1 MRTLYLVRHAK
12 SSWDDP
18 ALSDHDRPLNE
29 RGLRD
34 VATMGRRLAQRGVK
48 PDLLLT
54 STATRALATAEH
66 LAKALGLKRKH
77 IVVNDRLY
85 AAPASELLGVIAE
98 LGDKPR
104 RVMLVAHNPGLSDL
118 AHRFASDITHMP
130 TCAVAE
136 FTFAVAAWG
145 DIGEAVPTQVVFD
158 FPKKG

>member
-1 MRTLYLVRHAK
+1 MKTLTLVRHAK
-12 SSWDDP
+12 SSWGDP
-18 ALSDHDRPLNE
+18 ALADRDRPLNE

-34 VATMGRRLAQRGVK
+34 VATMGQRLAQRGAR
-48 PDLLLT
+48 PDVLLA
-54 STATRALATAEH
+54 SPATRALTTAEH
-66 LAKALGLKRKH
+66 LAKALGIKRKD

-85 AAPASELLGVIAE
+85 AAPASELLAMIAE
-98 LGDKPR
+98 LGDAPQ

-118 AHRFASDITHMP
+118 AHRFAGEIVHMP

-145 DIGEAVPTQVVFD
+145 DIGGGLPTRVEFD